1 MKLNSK
7 FAMVFLHFPSSLT
20 EEEQMLQ
27 RKYAQLRKKK
37 KQLAA
42 IKNSTEEASCRN
54 VTLTLLPKFKLKFIT
69 KSCYRL

>member
-1 MKLNSK
+1 
-7 FAMVFLHFPSSLT
+7 MVFLHFPSSLT

-42 IKNSTEEASCRN
+42 IKNSTEEGSAEQVAYSDTGYSDTVLSHMVT
-54 VTLTLLPKFKLKFIT
+54 VTLF
-69 KSCYRL
+69 

>member
-1 MKLNSK
+1 MLTKQTITKREGINDQASEILAK
-7 FAMVFLHFPSSLT
+7 MVFLNFPSSLT

-42 IKNSTEEASCRN
+42 IKNSTEEVSCDN
-54 VTLTLLPKFKLKFIT
+54 L
-69 KSCYRL
+69 

>member
-1 MKLNSK
+1 
-7 FAMVFLHFPSSLT
+7 MVFLHFPTSLT

-42 IKNSTEEASCRN
+42 IKNSPGKCHRFSSI
-54 VTLTLLPKFKLKFIT
+54 LKLAHPR
-69 KSCYRL
+69 SSP

>member
-1 MKLNSK
+1 
-7 FAMVFLHFPSSLT
+7 MVFLHFPSSLT

-42 IKNSTEEASCRN
+42 IKNSTG
-54 VTLTLLPKFKLKFIT
+54 
-69 KSCYRL
+69 KSH

>member
-1 MKLNSK
+1 
-7 FAMVFLHFPSSLT
+7 MVFLNFPSSLT

-42 IKNSTEEASCRN
+42 IKNSTEEVS
-54 VTLTLLPKFKLKFIT
+54 
-69 KSCYRL
+69 